1 MSIEFGRKKHPVAFV
16 LLHPGTVATD
26 LSAPFR
32 RNVPEGKLF
41 SVERAAS
48 QLLGIIGKKRLADS
62 GTFMDWQD
70 ETIVW

>member
-48 QLLGIIGKKRLADS
+48 QLPRRADGQRLG
-62 GTFMDWQD
+62 
-70 ETIVW
+70 